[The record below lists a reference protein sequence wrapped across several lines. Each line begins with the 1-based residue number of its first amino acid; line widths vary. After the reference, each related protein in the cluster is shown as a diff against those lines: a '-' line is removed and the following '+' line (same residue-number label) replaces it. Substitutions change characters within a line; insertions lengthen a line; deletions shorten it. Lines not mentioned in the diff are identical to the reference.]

1 MACMMK
7 VSFPHPHP
15 VAVLDEG
22 LVQTALF
29 MPDGDAYISLS
40 VNQRLNTFC
49 RKGCPG
55 RETH

>member
-1 MACMMK
+1 MMK